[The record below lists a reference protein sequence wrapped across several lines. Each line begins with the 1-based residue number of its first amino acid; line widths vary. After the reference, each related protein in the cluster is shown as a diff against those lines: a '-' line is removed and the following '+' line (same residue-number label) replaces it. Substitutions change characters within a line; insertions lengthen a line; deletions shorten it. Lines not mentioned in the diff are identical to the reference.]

1 MLKTH
6 LPYPPTTR
14 TIRLVTC
21 QSSDSIPWGTTV
33 RVVMTLQG
41 WQQRRRRFPTKCCPT
56 PLINYDVGCTSM
68 HACMQQISYICIN
81 LYYMHDHSSLFRNN
95 CRDNGTADLKK
106 SAAAAAAT
114 KTTTDHPIESLSHP
128 SRMLRIG
135 IIPHPQIYSPWFKKS
150 RDRSEGGRQGK
161 SVQEWYS
168 FGVIKGVRVK
178 YTIACSSC
186 PLGGNMHKFSS
197 FLAFKQPSCKILCC
211 LWKLARL
218 DHGVTGNSVWPGIHW
233 LYVASLVV
241 HIIFVLQSLCLSG

>member
-1 MLKTH
+1 
-6 LPYPPTTR
+6 
-14 TIRLVTC
+14 
-21 QSSDSIPWGTTV
+21 
-33 RVVMTLQG
+33 
-41 WQQRRRRFPTKCCPT
+41 
-56 PLINYDVGCTSM
+56 
-68 HACMQQISYICIN
+68 
-81 LYYMHDHSSLFRNN
+81 MHDHSSLFRNN

-218 DHGVTGNSVWPGIHW
+218 DHGVTGNSVWPGIHGV
-233 LYVASLVV
+233 YVASLVV
-241 HIIFVLQSLCLSG
+241 HMILFCSHFVCLG